1 MVVGIINNMFNSTSF
16 IPSPEMSDMER
27 LSSLLA
33 LVVIISF
40 VLYAFMPQKQYWIY
54 FLGSSVI
61 SIVIIRVL
69 YPYTEFKFNAPTSSE
84 SREME
89 KLLDEDG
96 EQAGDEVPASRE
108 PSVTRLCSV

>member
-1 MVVGIINNMFNSTSF
+1 MVVEIINNMFNSTSF

-61 SIVIIRVL
+61 SIGIIRVL
-69 YPYTEFKFNAPTSSE
+69 YPYTEFKFDAPSSGE
-84 SREME
+84 ELKPLNE
-89 KLLDEDG
+89 EIDEDC
-96 EQAGDEVPASRE
+96 DRPRE
-108 PSVTRLCSV
+108 PSITRAACSV

>member
-40 VLYAFMPQKQYWIY
+40 FLYAFMPQRQYWIY

-69 YPYTEFKFNAPTSSE
+69 YPYTEFKFDAPKSSE
-84 SREME
+84 TCETEKSME
-89 KLLDEDG
+89 TE
-96 EQAGDEVPASRE
+96 EPPETSVSEARE
-108 PSVTRLCSV
+108 PSLTRACSI

>member
-27 LSSLLA
+27 LSALLA
-33 LVVIISF
+33 LTVVISF
-40 VLYAFMPQKQYWIY
+40 FLYAFMPQKQYWIY

-69 YPYTEFKFNAPTSSE
+69 YPYTEFKFDAPKRSE
-84 SREME
+84 SCEVE
-89 KLLDEDG
+89 KLQEDMGEEEDG
-96 EQAGDEVPASRE
+96 EAESLPWA
-108 PSVTRLCSV
+108 CSV